1 MAAAEA
7 LVQLAGGGPAKASAA
22 RGEERQKG
30 AQEAVGATG
39 WGKKRKDAA
48 ADAQLAAEVGQVWW
62 ATTRVAVCGVLRR
75 VARKR
80 ARRGGGV
87 DSGGAGGSGARLAGS
102 KRDSGDRDASD
113 RSKQANLQ
121 EAGTLGQQGGIN
133 GKAPRVEYARRY
145 PAREVEPERRA
156 EETGPD
162 RPKRK
167 RVDGRACYANSGEGS
182 KRRCDATGRPP
193 GRPPG

>member
-1 MAAAEA
+1 MAAEA
-7 LVQLAGGGPAKASAA
+7 KA
-22 RGEERQKG
+22 
-30 AQEAVGATG
+30 
-39 WGKKRKDAA
+39 
-48 ADAQLAAEVGQVWW
+48 VWW
-62 ATTRVAVCGVLRR
+62 ARTLAAMCGVLRR

-80 ARRGGGV
+80 AKRAGGAR
-87 DSGGAGGSGARLAGS
+87 SGGAGSSSEHLAGS
-102 KRDSGDRDASD
+102 KRDATAMDASD

-133 GKAPRVEYARRY
+133 SKAPRVEYERRY

-167 RVDGRACYANSGEGS
+167 RVDGQVCYANSGAGS